1 MYQLTSAAVQKKFR
15 PPQRP
20 LDRAKYS
27 SCCKSGFHW
36 IWIVCEPQPH
46 TQSLQQQKTEVFST
60 PHEQLQQQKTA
71 EKKWAHTPQGF
82 WQILKGCLIISGL
95 NYVFNQIKTVK
106 VRNTRPVKKIREH
119 INPESCKKA
128 STYSNMLPLCYICAS
143 TRVKHL
149 TKIQDHSFADTYSYT
164 GIKKLL
170 DLQPIRM

>member
-1 MYQLTSAAVQKKFR
+1 MLQIRV
-15 PPQRP
+15 P
-20 LDRAKYS
+20 LDLDCLWATTTHSITTTAKNRGLLDPS
-27 SCCKSGFHW
+27 WTIATTKNRW
-36 IWIVCEPQPH
+36 
-46 TQSLQQQKTEVFST
+46 
-60 PHEQLQQQKTA
+60 
-71 EKKWAHTPQGF
+71 KKWAHTPQGF
-82 WQILKGCLIISGL
+82 WQTLKGCLIISGL
-95 NYVFNQIKTVK
+95 NYMFNQIKTVK